1 MFGRNSFNLSSFLCW
16 QSLKKS
22 YQQTHHNF
30 NSKRWLEVL
39 LDNFTILTPFFT
51 HVYWMNEALTQ
62 GFGSIACSEQKRS
75 AAYLGALPAKES
87 VCVTQPFQSE
97 NCSNSYPIYSRV
109 HKSSDSFFSKIL
121 EKPSIMQ
128 KKMIPHIKGLDFS
141 QRWSKK
147 KSKWST

>member
-1 MFGRNSFNLSSFLCW
+1 MAWSSIWQLYHSLPCYTWFEPIFTPLWSSFLCW

-87 VCVTQPFQSE
+87 ICVTQPFQPE
-97 NCSNSYPIYSRV
+97 NCPNWHLTKICGL
-109 HKSSDSFFSKIL
+109 HSSEAIAALVSCIAD
-121 EKPSIMQ
+121 
-128 KKMIPHIKGLDFS
+128 
-141 QRWSKK
+141 
-147 KSKWST
+147 KWW